1 MLPKPGALV
10 PPAVKLI
17 TPDVRVKQY
26 LPNGISVCLA
36 FPCSLFLAPKRAEG
50 RMPRVDETYRSDGLL
65 ISSNDFIEETVGK
78 LFADKKDPKAVNIFV
93 NIENVEEKSAEMKRL
108 ETEIDQM
115 ERKSLQLKNFK
126 QIFSQLLAK
135 NI

>member
-1 MLPKPGALV
+1 
-10 PPAVKLI
+10 
-17 TPDVRVKQY
+17 
-26 LPNGISVCLA
+26 
-36 FPCSLFLAPKRAEG
+36 
-50 RMPRVDETYRSDGLL
+50 MPRVDETYRSDGLL

-115 ERKSLQLKNFK
+115 QRKSLQLENFK

-135 NI
+135 SI

>member
-1 MLPKPGALV
+1 
-10 PPAVKLI
+10 
-17 TPDVRVKQY
+17 
-26 LPNGISVCLA
+26 
-36 FPCSLFLAPKRAEG
+36 
-50 RMPRVDETYRSDGLL
+50 MPRVDETYRNDGLL
-65 ISSNDFIEETVGK
+65 INSNDFIEETVGK

-115 ERKSLQLKNFK
+115 QRKSLQLENFK

-135 NI
+135 SI